1 MAKRYTRI
9 NWQNSPNVATP
20 LSAENLNKMDKGID
34 DCDNA
39 IEVLTNQIATL
50 NNNLAT
56 QYGTLMPGDFDL
68 SNPSPSYNYV
78 KKVGKVVQLGINVTV
93 NFTGS
98 VATQKTICTIPTG
111 FRPSRNIYTLG
122 KAVVNGNVTA
132 IYVYIYVSGTVN
144 VTLPAGTVVE
154 ININTTWIMD

>member
-50 NNNLAT
+50 NNNL
-56 QYGTLMPGDFDL
+56 DNL
-68 SNPSPSYNYV
+68 SN
-78 KKVGKVVQLGINVTV
+78 KLGRVNQVIAHMTNADNEEISFSVNESTLFLITAANSDYIAQASGAVYLVRGTASNAYTIKISDTNNLLTITSDRTSVTIKAAHA
-93 NFTGS
+93 FTIIS
-98 VATQKTICTIPTG
+98 VL
-111 FRPSRNIYTLG
+111 RLH
-122 KAVVNGNVTA
+122 
-132 IYVYIYVSGTVN
+132 
-144 VTLPAGTVVE
+144 
-154 ININTTWIMD
+154 